1 MPAQDVRVGF
11 IGCGKHATEVLL
23 PAVQQTGME
32 LAGVCDLDR
41 RRAQRITRR
50 FGAFRAYQDLQSMIE
65 EMDLD
70 AVLVCGPPDLH
81 AEAATIALEHG
92 CHVWTEVPPAPTALE
107 AERIAELAA
116 ARGLVAQ
123 AGLMLRFAPAYQ
135 RLRDALAAEE
145 FGRPRAF
152 DAVFWPPALP
162 GHDDPLLFDA
172 VHILDLLYWLLG
184 EIEEVSALHDEERA
198 AISLRTLEG
207 ATGVIS
213 FAQGVS
219 CPREMVAIAGE
230 SAVATVT
237 DRISLTLRHRDREEM
252 VVWQAGALE
261 PGGEASPSHLQG
273 YLPELLHFAAAIGE
287 GAPAEAT
294 IGEAAVSMRWLESL
308 QANREV

>member
-1 MPAQDVRVGF
+1 MPPQDVRVGF
-11 IGCGKHATEVLL
+11 IGCGRHATEVLL

-50 FGAFRAYQDLQSMIE
+50 VGAFRAYQDLRSMIE

-92 CHVWTEVPPAPTALE
+92 CHVWTEVPPAPTAAE
-107 AERIAELAA
+107 AERIAERAA
-116 ARGLVAQ
+116 ARGLIAQ
-123 AGLMLRFAPAYQ
+123 TGLMLRFAPAYR
-135 RLRDALAAEE
+135 RLRDAIAAEE
-145 FGRPRAF
+145 FGRPLAF

-172 VHILDLLYWLLG
+172 LHILDLLYWLLG
-184 EIEEVSALHDEERA
+184 EIAEAGTFCDGKRA
-198 AISLRTLEG
+198 AFSLRTSGG

-219 CPREMVAIAGE
+219 CPRETVAIAGE

-252 VVWQAGALE
+252 VVWQAGALAV
-261 PGGEASPSHLQG
+261 GGEASPAHLQG
-273 YLPELLHFAAAIGE
+273 YLPELLHFAASIADN
-287 GAPAEAT
+287 APPEAT
-294 IGEAAVSMRWLESL
+294 IGEAAVSMRWLERL